1 MPTIS
6 IYLRDRELE
15 LLDRIGEALGKNR
28 SETIQ
33 YMLKQLKDWIEIFAA
48 VNPELLKLKVKDIL
62 ESFGEGSHE

>member
-6 IYLRDRELE
+6 LYLRDRELE
-15 LLDRIGEALGKNR
+15 LLDRIGKALGKNR

-33 YMLKQLKDWIEIFAA
+33 YMLKQLKDWIEIFAT

>member
-15 LLDRIGEALGKNR
+15 LLDRIGKALGKNR

-33 YMLKQLKDWIEIFAA
+33 YLLKRLKIWIEIFAIT
-48 VNPELLKLKVKDIL
+48 NPELLKLKAKNNIY
-62 ESFGEGSHE
+62 